1 MMTRK
6 LLIKRS
12 KSRRENIP
20 FVEGFLSNKRD
31 RVDDERGEAEGP
43 RGRFILRPSLVFD
56 IQTHGS
62 GDARHPS

>member
-12 KSRRENIP
+12 RSRRENIP

-31 RVDDERGEAEGP
+31 RVDDERGEAEGAG
-43 RGRFILRPSLVFD
+43 GRFILRSSLVFD
-56 IQTHGS
+56 IQTPGS

>member
-6 LLIKRS
+6 LLIERS
-12 KSRRENIP
+12 RSRRKNIP

-43 RGRFILRPSLVFD
+43 GGIFILRPSLVFD
-56 IQTHGS
+56 IQTPGS